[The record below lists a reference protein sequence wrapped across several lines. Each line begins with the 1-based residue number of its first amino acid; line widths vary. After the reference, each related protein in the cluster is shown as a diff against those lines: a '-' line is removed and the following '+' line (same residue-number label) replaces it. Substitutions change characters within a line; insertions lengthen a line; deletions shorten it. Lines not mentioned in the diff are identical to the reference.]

1 MRVSFVVLAFAFL
14 TIACGD
20 SSGPDNNG
28 GGDQGVTPSA
38 GCTDGTQTS
47 GALYR
52 ICFPADWNGEL
63 VIYAHGY
70 FEASQP
76 IAIHDDV
83 IGGQS
88 VSSAVTGLGYGF
100 ATTSY
105 PANGLV
111 VPEAVED
118 VIALQG
124 TFVRLYRPDPTRTL
138 IVGASE
144 GGLVAALAAERHPD
158 VIDGAL
164 ALCGPIGDFQAQL
177 DHFGDFRVVFDYF
190 FPGIIPGSA
199 LDIPDS
205 VRANWPNRYA
215 PAVVNAITADPDR
228 TTQLLA
234 VTGEP
239 AENAALTVIGVL
251 WYNIYAT
258 GDARTR
264 LGGQPFDNSTRVYAG
279 SADDAALNA
288 GVARFTA
295 DAAAR
300 TRVATEFETSGA
312 LTVPVVTLHTTGD
325 PIVPLE
331 QEALYGTKVQQA
343 GAAGLLTQ
351 NQADRYGHCEFEAPE
366 VFGAF
371 SSLITKVAAADSVRT

>member
-1 MRVSFVVLAFAFL
+1 MRTSFVVLAIAFL
-14 TIACGD
+14 TTACGD
-20 SSGPDNNG
+20 SSGPDNG

-38 GCTDGTQTS
+38 GCTDGTQST

-52 ICFPADWNGEL
+52 ICFPADWNGQL

-70 FEASQP
+70 VEASQP

-105 PANGLV
+105 RANGLI

-118 VIALQG
+118 VIDLQG

-144 GGLVAALAAERHPD
+144 GGLVAALAAEQHPD

-164 ALCGPIGDFQAQL
+164 AACGPVGDFQAQL
-177 DHFGDFRVVFDYF
+177 NHIGDFRVVFDYF
-190 FPGIIPGSA
+190 FPDVIPGSA
-199 LDIPDS
+199 VDIPDS

-215 PAVVNAITADPDR
+215 PAVVNAISADPDR
-228 TTQLLA
+228 TAQLLA

-239 AENAALTVIGVL
+239 AENAALTVVGVL
-251 WYNIYAT
+251 WYNIYGT

-279 SADDAALNA
+279 STDDAALNA
-288 GVARFTA
+288 GVARFSA
-295 DAAAR
+295 DAAAEAL
-300 TRVATEFETSGA
+300 VADEFETSGA
-312 LTVPVVTLHTTGD
+312 LSVPVVTLHTSGD
-325 PIVPLE
+325 PIVPFE
-331 QEALYGTKVQQA
+331 QEALYGAKVQQA

-351 NQADRYGHCEFEAPE
+351 NQADRYGHCEFESAE

-371 SSLITKVAAADSVRT
+371 SSLITKIPAADSLKT

>member
-1 MRVSFVVLAFAFL
+1 MKIPSALLLVVFL
-14 TIACGD
+14 CLACGD
-20 SSGPDNNG
+20 SSGPNDG
-28 GGDQGVTPSA
+28 GGDQGVTPTA
-38 GCTDGTQTS
+38 GCTDGALTT

-52 ICFPADWNGEL
+52 VCFPGQWNGEL

-70 FEASQP
+70 VDASQP
-76 IAIHDDV
+76 IAIRDDV
-83 IGGQS
+83 VGGQS
-88 VSSAVTGLGYGF
+88 VSSSVTGLGYGF

-105 PANGLV
+105 RANGLV
-111 VPEAVED
+111 VPEAVDD
-118 VIALQG
+118 VIELQS
-124 TFVRLYRPDPTRTL
+124 TVVRLYRPDPARTY

-164 ALCGPIGDFQAQL
+164 ATCGPVGDFQRQL

-199 LDIPDS
+199 VDIPDS
-205 VRANWPNRYA
+205 LQANWPSRYA
-215 PAVVNAITADPDR
+215 PAVVNAISADPER
-228 TTQLLA
+228 TAQLLA

-239 AENAALTVIGVL
+239 AENAALTVVGVL

-295 DAAAR
+295 DAAAQA
-300 TRVATEFETSGA
+300 RVADEFETSGA
-312 LTVPVVTLHTTGD
+312 LTVPLVTLHTTGD
-325 PIVPLE
+325 PIVPFE
-331 QEALYGTKVQQA
+331 QEALYGAKVQQA
-343 GAAGLLTQ
+343 GAAGLLNQ
-351 NQADRYGHCEFEAPE
+351 SQADRYGHCAFESAE

-371 SSLITKVAAADSVRT
+371 SSLIARVAAAVLVRT

>member
-1 MRVSFVVLAFAFL
+1 MKISCVVLAFAL
-14 TIACGD
+14 LSVACGD

-28 GGDQGVTPSA
+28 GGDQGVTPTA
-38 GCTDGTQTS
+38 GCTDGTQAT

-52 ICFPADWNGEL
+52 ICFPADWNGDL

-70 FEASQP
+70 VDVSQP

-88 VSSAVTGLGYGF
+88 VSSAVTGLGYAF

-105 PANGLV
+105 RANGLV
-111 VPEAVED
+111 VPEAVND
-118 VIALQG
+118 VIELQG
-124 TFVRLYRPDPTRTL
+124 TVVRLYRPDPTRTL

-144 GGLVAALAAERHPD
+144 GGLVATLAAERHPD
-158 VIDGAL
+158 VIDGTMA
-164 ALCGPIGDFQAQL
+164 ACGPVGDFQAQL
-177 DHFGDFRVVFDYF
+177 DRFGDFRVVFDYF
-190 FPGIIPGSA
+190 FPGVIPGSA
-199 LDIPDS
+199 VDIPDS
-205 VRANWPNRYA
+205 VQANWANRYA
-215 PAVVNAITADPDR
+215 PAVVSAISADPDR
-228 TTQLLA
+228 TAQLLA

-239 AENAALTVIGVL
+239 AENAALTAVGVL

-295 DAAAR
+295 DAAAQA
-300 TRVATEFETSGA
+300 RVANEFQTSGT

-325 PIVPLE
+325 PIVPFE
-331 QEALYGTKVQQA
+331 QEALYGAKVQQA

-351 NQADRYGHCEFEAPE
+351 SQADRYGHCAFESAE

-371 SSLITKVAAADSVRT
+371 SSLIAKIAAADSVRT

>member
-1 MRVSFVVLAFAFL
+1 MKTSSVVLALAL
-14 TIACGD
+14 LSTACGD
-20 SSGPDNNG
+20 SSGPNDNG

-38 GCTDGTQTS
+38 GCSDGTQSS

-70 FEASQP
+70 VEASQP
-76 IAIHDDV
+76 LAIHDDG

-88 VSSAVTGLGYGF
+88 VSSAVNGLGYAF

-105 PANGLV
+105 RANGLI

-118 VIALQG
+118 VIELQS
-124 TFVRLYRPDPTRTL
+124 TVMRLYRPDPSRTL

-164 ALCGPIGDFQAQL
+164 AACGPVGDFQAQL

-190 FPGIIPGSA
+190 FPGVIPGSA
-199 LDIPDS
+199 VDIPDS
-205 VRANWPNRYA
+205 VKANWPNRYA
-215 PAVVNAITADPDR
+215 PAVASAVAADPDR
-228 TTQLLA
+228 TAQLLS

-239 AENAALTVIGVL
+239 AESAGPTVIGVL

-258 GDARTR
+258 GDARAR

-279 SADDAALNA
+279 SDDDDALNA

-295 DAAAR
+295 DPAAQA
-300 TRVATEFETSGA
+300 RVASEFQTSGT

-325 PIVPLE
+325 PIVPFA
-331 QEALYGTKVQQA
+331 QEALYGAKVQQA

-351 NQADRYGHCEFEAPE
+351 SQADRYGHCAFESVE

-371 SSLITKVAAADSVRT
+371 SSLIAKIPAAALLKT

>member
-1 MRVSFVVLAFAFL
+1 MKISFVVLIFAL
-14 TIACGD
+14 VTSGCGSE
-20 SSGPDNNG
+20 SSGPNDNG

-38 GCTDGTQTS
+38 GCTDGTETS

-52 ICFPADWNGEL
+52 ICFPANWNGEL
-63 VIYAHGY
+63 VMYAHGY
-70 FEASQP
+70 VDASQP
-76 IAIHDDV
+76 LAIHDDV

-88 VSSAVTGLGYGF
+88 VSSAVTGLGYAF

-105 PANGLV
+105 QANGLV
-111 VPEAVED
+111 VPQAVDD
-118 VIALQG
+118 VIELQA
-124 TFVRLYRPDPTRTL
+124 TVVRLYRPDPTRTL

-144 GGLVAALAAERHPD
+144 GGLVAALAAERHAD
-158 VIDGAL
+158 VIKGAL
-164 ALCGPIGDFQAQL
+164 AACGPVGDFQAQL

-190 FPGIIPGSA
+190 FPGVIPGGA
-199 LDIPDS
+199 VDIPDS
-205 VRANWPNRYA
+205 VRANWANRYVS
-215 PAVVNAITADPDR
+215 AVVNAISADPDR
-228 TTQLLA
+228 TAQLLA

-239 AENAALTVIGVL
+239 VENAALTVVGVL
-251 WYNIYAT
+251 WYNIFAT
-258 GDARTR
+258 LDARAR

-300 TRVATEFETSGA
+300 ARVASDFETSGA

-325 PIVPLE
+325 PIVPFE
-331 QEALYGTKVQQA
+331 QEALYGAKVQQA

-351 NQADRYGHCEFEAPE
+351 SQADRYGHCEFESAE

-371 SSLITKVAAADSVRT
+371 SSLVARVAADSVRI

>member
-1 MRVSFVVLAFAFL
+1 MLLLLGFL
-14 TIACGD
+14 STACGD
-20 SSGPDNNG
+20 SSGPGDNG
-28 GGDQGVTPSA
+28 GGDQGVTPTA
-38 GCTDGTQTS
+38 GCTDGTQTT

-70 FEASQP
+70 VDASQP
-76 IAIHDDV
+76 IAIRDDV

-88 VSSAVTGLGYGF
+88 VSSSVSGLGYGF

-105 PANGLV
+105 RANGLV
-111 VPEAVED
+111 VPEAVDD
-118 VIALQG
+118 VIELQS
-124 TFVRLYRPDPTRTL
+124 TVVRLYRPDPTRTL

-164 ALCGPIGDFQAQL
+164 AACGPVGDFQRQL
-177 DHFGDFRVVFDYF
+177 NHFGDFRVVFDYF
-190 FPGIIPGSA
+190 FPGIIPGSPV
-199 LDIPDS
+199 DIPDS
-205 VRANWPNRYA
+205 VQANWPTTYA
-215 PAVVNAITADPDR
+215 PAVVNAIAADPDR
-228 TTQLLA
+228 TAQLLA

-239 AENAALTVIGVL
+239 AENAALTVVGVL

-258 GDARTR
+258 EDARAR
-264 LGGQPFDNSTRVYAG
+264 LGGQPFDNATRVYTG

-295 DAAAR
+295 DAAAQA
-300 TRVATEFETSGA
+300 RVADEFETSGV
-312 LTVPVVTLHTTGD
+312 LTVPIITLHTTGD
-325 PIVPLE
+325 PIVPFE
-331 QEALYGTKVQQA
+331 QEALYGAKVQQA
-343 GAAGLLTQ
+343 GAAGLLSQ
-351 NQADRYGHCEFEAPE
+351 SQADRYGHCAFESAE

-371 SSLITKVAAADSVRT
+371 SSLIAKVAAADSVRT

>member
-1 MRVSFVVLAFAFL
+1 MKISFVVL
-14 TIACGD
+14 IALLAAACGGD
-20 SSGPDNNG
+20 SSGPNDNG
-28 GGDQGVTPSA
+28 GGDQGITPSA

-52 ICFPADWNGEL
+52 ICFPANWNGEL
-63 VIYAHGY
+63 VMYAHGY
-70 FEASQP
+70 VDASQP
-76 IAIHDDV
+76 LAIHDDV
-83 IGGQS
+83 IGGQA
-88 VSSAVTGLGYGF
+88 VSSAVTGLGYAF

-105 PANGLV
+105 RANGLV
-111 VPEAVED
+111 VPEAVGD
-118 VIALQG
+118 VVELQA
-124 TFVRLYRPDPTRTL
+124 TVVRLYRPDPTRTL

-144 GGLVAALAAERHPD
+144 GGLVAALAAEQHAD

-164 ALCGPIGDFQAQL
+164 AACGPVGDFQAQL

-190 FPGIIPGSA
+190 FPGVIPESA
-199 LDIPDS
+199 VNIPDS
-205 VRANWPNRYA
+205 VRANWANRYA
-215 PAVVNAITADPDR
+215 PAVVNAISADPDR
-228 TTQLLA
+228 TAQLLA

-239 AENAALTVIGVL
+239 ADNPALTVVGVL
-251 WYNIYAT
+251 WYNIFAT
-258 GDARTR
+258 PDARAR
-264 LGGQPFDNSTRVYAG
+264 LGGQPFDNSSRVYAG

-300 TRVATEFETSGA
+300 GRVASEFETSGD

-325 PIVPLE
+325 PIVPFE
-331 QEALYGTKVQQA
+331 QEALYGAKVQQA

-351 NQADRYGHCEFEAPE
+351 SQADRYGHCAFESAE

-371 SSLITKVAAADSVRT
+371 SSLVARVAADSVRT